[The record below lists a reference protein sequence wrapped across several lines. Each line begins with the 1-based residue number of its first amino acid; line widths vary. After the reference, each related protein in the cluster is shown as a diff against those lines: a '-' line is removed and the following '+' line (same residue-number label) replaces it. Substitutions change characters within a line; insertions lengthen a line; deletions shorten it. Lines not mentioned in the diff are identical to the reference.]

1 MRRGYGARG
10 LGREEDGGETYLAG
24 GVDDVTV
31 VVDALVVDGLVE
43 DALDGGVVGLDKV
56 VLDEL
61 DDERGL
67 AWRTGVSGWG
77 AGLGSGCSD
86 LPTEREPSTAIFLFL
101 SSSPGMMGG

>member
-31 VVDALVVDGLVE
+31 VVGAVDVDRLREG
-43 DALDGGVVGLDKV
+43 ALDRGVVGLDEV

-61 DDERGL
+61 DHERGL
-67 AWRTGVSGWG
+67 ACDR
-77 AGLGSGCSD
+77 A
-86 LPTEREPSTAIFLFL
+86 TERPSERVSDRA
-101 SSSPGMMGG
+101 SERPSERPSE